1 MLPSSLLRSTTPFL
15 LAAGLMAFSS
25 CAVLQDKLASK
36 RYKQTVSERDALLA
50 TRAALQA
57 DTAHR
62 GDQFRRLQAEH
73 HRLENKY
80 SKLDQQF
87 LNLNRDYQALMSS
100 STSKTDQLNTA
111 LRQKQQELE
120 RQEGLLR
127 ERERALAD
135 MQLKVQRQDSIT
147 NALNNL
153 VKNALLG
160 FKADELSVEQRNG
173 KVYVSMSD
181 KLLFKSGS
189 AAVENK
195 GLDALSKLGDVLA
208 KHPEIDILVEGHT
221 DNVPIKTALYKD
233 NWDLSVARATSI
245 VRQLS
250 STIAP
255 TRITASGKSEYFPVA
270 ANETAEGKA
279 RNRRTE
285 IILSPKLDDL
295 YKLLQQSS
303 L

>member
-1 MLPSSLLRSTTPFL
+1 MYTPLL
-15 LAAGLMAFSS
+15 LAACLLLGTS
-25 CAVLQDKLASK
+25 CASLRDSLASK
-36 RYKQTVSERDALLA
+36 RYKQTVAERDGLLA
-50 TRAALQA
+50 DKALLQA
-57 DTAHR
+57 DTARR
-62 GDQFRRLQAEH
+62 GSQFRTLSTEHRQLQN
-73 HRLENKY
+73 RY

-87 LNLNRDYQALMSS
+87 LNLNQDYQALMSS
-100 STSKTDQLNTA
+100 STSKADQLNTA
-111 LRQKQQELE
+111 LRQKQQELD
-120 RQEGLLR
+120 RKEGLLK
-127 ERERALAD
+127 EREKALAD
-135 MQLKVQRQDSIT
+135 MQLKMQRQDSVT

-153 VKNALLG
+153 VKGALLG

-181 KLLFKSGS
+181 KLLFQSGS
-189 AAVENK
+189 AAVESK
-195 GLDALSKLGDVLA
+195 GQDALKKLGDVLA
-208 KHPEIDILVEGHT
+208 KHPDIDILVEGHT

-245 VRQLS
+245 VRLLS

-255 TRITASGKSEYFPVA
+255 TRITASGKGEYFPMA
-270 ANETAEGKA
+270 ANDTAEGKA

-295 YKLLQQSS
+295 FKLIQKSS

>member
-1 MLPSSLLRSTTPFL
+1 MRFSSFQPKTFVL
-15 LAAGLMAFSS
+15 LAASLVVFSS
-25 CAVLQDKLASK
+25 CASLKDKLASK
-36 RYKQTVSERDALLA
+36 RYKQTVAERDALLA
-50 TRAALQA
+50 TRASLQA
-57 DTAHR
+57 DTARR
-62 GDQFRRLQAEH
+62 GQEFRTLFAKHQQ
-73 HRLENKY
+73 LENKY

-87 LNLNRDYQALMSS
+87 LHLNKDYQALMSS
-100 STSKTDQLNTA
+100 STSKADQLTAA
-111 LRQKQQELE
+111 LRNKQQELE
-120 RQEGLLR
+120 RKEGLLQ

-135 MQLKVQRQDSIT
+135 MQLKIQRQDSIT

-181 KLLFKSGS
+181 KLLFQSGS

-195 GLDALSKLGDVLA
+195 GQDALKRLGDVLS
-208 KHPEIDILVEGHT
+208 KHPDIDILVEGHT
-221 DNVPIKTALYKD
+221 DNIPIKTALYKD

-245 VRQLS
+245 VRLLS
-250 STIAP
+250 GSIAP
-255 TRITASGKSEYFPVA
+255 TRITASGKGPYFPVA
-270 ANETAEGKA
+270 TNDSADGRA

-295 YKLLQQSS
+295 FKLIQKSS
-303 L
+303 